1 MDFATIMDEIVQQFT
16 AQLGVEVNIS
26 IEIEAKNRDG
36 FDEALQRTIR
46 ENSNVLK
53 FKASEFE

>member
-1 MDFATIMDEIVQQFT
+1 M
-16 AQLGVEVNIS
+16 NIS